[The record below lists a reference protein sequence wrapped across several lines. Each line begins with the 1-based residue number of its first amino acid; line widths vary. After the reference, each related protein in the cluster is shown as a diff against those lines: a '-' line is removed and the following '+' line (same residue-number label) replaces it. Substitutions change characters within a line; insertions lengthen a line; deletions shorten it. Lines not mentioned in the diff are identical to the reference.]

1 MLGEDSEPFS
11 EGSMG
16 ADLHPYPDGSSDAL
30 MDVSRSNTYYMSAP
44 ASGPM
49 EYGEQSYYVG
59 SITCKFSEPILCQ
72 FDRPGE
78 DSAIRLKK
86 SARFPCLSLENL
98 LFDVVH

>member
-1 MLGEDSEPFS
+1 
-11 EGSMG
+11 MG
-16 ADLHPYPDGSSDAL
+16 TDLHPYPDGSSDAL

-59 SITCKFSEPILCQ
+59 SITCKFSEPISCE

-78 DSAIRLKK
+78 DSAIRLNQHD
-86 SARFPCLSLENL
+86 FPAYPLKISYLMWFTEL
-98 LFDVVH
+98 TDIIEHRLD